1 MSHHDVS
8 NRIKRL
14 RWRGCVVFHNPI
26 GSFAPHGWQRTRG
39 SERQSGMRR
48 RGVAILGLALAL
60 AAVPLAPSTLPD
72 YQSVVRKFSLI
83 EHDRLKPGSRVVLTP
98 AELNAYARQEVA
110 EVAPDG
116 VRDPR
121 LELGPGTATAHAFI
135 DFGKLRR
142 AEGKPPGP
150 IMAYLL
156 DGERPVTITARIRSS
171 GGTATV
177 DVEQVEIS
185 GVTIE
190 GRLLDFLIHNY
201 LMQAYPNA
209 KVGEPFELG
218 HRIERLDVQASAVGV
233 VIGR

>member
-1 MSHHDVS
+1 MG
-8 NRIKRL
+8 R
-14 RWRGCVVFHNPI
+14 
-26 GSFAPHGWQRTRG
+26 
-39 SERQSGMRR
+39 SGI
-48 RGVAILGLALAL
+48 ALLGAALAL
-60 AAVPLAPSTLPD
+60 AAVPLVPSTSPD
-72 YQSVVRKFSLI
+72 YQTVVHKFSLI

-116 VRDPR
+116 VRNPR
-121 LELGPGTATAHAFI
+121 LELGPGTATAHALI
-135 DFGKLRR
+135 DFGRLRR

-156 DGERPVTITARIRSS
+156 DGERPVTIAARIRSS

-177 DVEQVEIS
+177 DVQKVEIS

-190 GRLLDFLIHNY
+190 GRMLDFLIHSY
-201 LMQAYPNA
+201 LMRAYPNA
-209 KVGEPFELG
+209 KVGEPFALG